1 MYTIDKTTLSKD
13 TIARLNNLQS
23 SRFTGRLSILED
35 DRLKW
40 IIYFR
45 LGRII
50 WVTGGVNSC
59 ERWQRNLTLFCSELS
74 EKQLQQIHT
83 QHKLDKEYEI
93 LAQLYQREYS
103 GKKQKL
109 VDLVESTV
117 NEVLFDVI
125 QYDAL
130 YDDRL
135 SYKIIPNKTP
145 SYFFTLIDTETAIEQ
160 AIQSWQKWVNA
171 GLKTYSPN
179 LYPVIDKRKILE
191 QLLPP
196 QKYQLIVSL
205 IDGTQT
211 LRTLAAKT
219 DRDIVTFTKS
229 TSALVDRG
237 ALAFSPTPILRKIKL
252 PISAKVAG
260 DRTLPNST
268 PEEPVISP
276 PLIQSIS
283 NNGSSRLI
291 ACIDDN
297 SVRSQALKNLLTAR
311 GYSFI
316 AIQDALKAMLVL
328 LNTKPDFIFINMSMP
343 IINGYDLCSHFRKNP
358 NFQDI
363 PIAIFSPRDKLADRI
378 KAKLLGATALIS
390 QPVNRQEILELIQKY
405 LKV

>member
-135 SYKIIPNKTP
+135 SYKIVPNKTP

-229 TSALVDRG
+229 T
-237 ALAFSPTPILRKIKL
+237 I
-252 PISAKVAG
+252 
-260 DRTLPNST
+260 
-268 PEEPVISP
+268 
-276 PLIQSIS
+276 
-283 NNGSSRLI
+283 
-291 ACIDDN
+291 
-297 SVRSQALKNLLTAR
+297 
-311 GYSFI
+311 Y
-316 AIQDALKAMLVL
+316 
-328 LNTKPDFIFINMSMP
+328 
-343 IINGYDLCSHFRKNP
+343 
-358 NFQDI
+358 
-363 PIAIFSPRDKLADRI
+363 
-378 KAKLLGATALIS
+378 
-390 QPVNRQEILELIQKY
+390 
-405 LKV
+405 

>member
-196 QKYQLIVSL
+196 QQYQLIVSL

-252 PISAKVAG
+252 PISAKIAG
-260 DRTLPNST
+260 DRTFPNST

-297 SVRSQALKNLLTAR
+297 SVRSQALKKLINCKRLQLYC
-311 GYSFI
+311 YSGC
-316 AIQDALKAMLVL
+316 LKSNASS
-328 LNTKPDFIFINMSMP
+328 FE
-343 IINGYDLCSHFRKNP
+343 H
-358 NFQDI
+358 
-363 PIAIFSPRDKLADRI
+363 
-378 KAKLLGATALIS
+378 
-390 QPVNRQEILELIQKY
+390 
-405 LKV
+405 